1 MLPVWWNLSKN
12 PMTSSG
18 GFMAIS
24 ANVNQYL
31 ENQYEGMSPNQL
43 ILILYKGAIER
54 LALAREGIVANDPQ
68 KRGENLG
75 KAIAII
81 SELNSC
87 LRSDMKDEGTEFL
100 RGLYSSIL
108 MELPKVSID
117 NNIETLDRADRY
129 MRQLM
134 DIWKRDVMGL
144 SEDVKAGK
152 EAVVKEEQKVVK
164 KAEISKKP
172 GYGRVQNNY
181 GGGVGAGMRSFSV

>member
-12 PMTSSG
+12 PIIRSG

-43 ILILYKGAIER
+43 ILMLYKGAIER
-54 LALAREGIVANDPQ
+54 LALAREGIIENDPQ

-87 LRSDMKDEGTEFL
+87 LKSDMKDDGTEFL

-129 MRQLM
+129 MKQLM
-134 DIWKRDVMGL
+134 DIWKKDVMGL
-144 SEDVKAGK
+144 SEDVGAKK
-152 EAVVKEEQKVVK
+152 EAPNKDEQKVAK

-181 GGGVGAGMRSFSV
+181 GGNIGAGIRSFSV

>member
-1 MLPVWWNLSKN
+1 
-12 PMTSSG
+12 
-18 GFMAIS
+18 MAIS

-54 LALAREGIVANDPQ
+54 LALAREGIVENDPQ

-117 NNIETLDRADRY
+117 NNMETLDRADRY
-129 MRQLM
+129 MKQLM

-144 SEDVKAGK
+144 SEDVKLEK
-152 EAVVKEEQKVVK
+152 ESVVKEEQKIVK
-164 KAEISKKP
+164 KAEISKKS